1 MSGSEDDDDDDIDND
16 DPDGY
21 GDEVV
26 MAPEG
31 LEILEDLINRVSQ
44 DIGIVRNFSNEEED
58 EDENSNDDNDE
69 EEIAD
74 LINDQ

>member
-1 MSGSEDDDDDDIDND
+1 MMSNSDDEDIDDN
-16 DPDGY
+16 DPDAY

-44 DIGIVRNFSNEEED
+44 DIGIVGDFSNEEED
-58 EDENSNDDNDE
+58 ENSDDDEQ
-69 EEIAD
+69 EIAD
-74 LINDQ
+74 LLNDQ